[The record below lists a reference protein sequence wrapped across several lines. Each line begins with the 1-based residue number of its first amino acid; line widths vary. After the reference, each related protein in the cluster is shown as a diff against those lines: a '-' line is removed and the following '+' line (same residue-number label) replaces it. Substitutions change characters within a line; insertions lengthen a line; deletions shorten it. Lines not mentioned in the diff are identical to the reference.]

1 MTTECKK
8 VPLVGRRIVD
18 IFHIFEQIRTFR
30 HESGFDCTF
39 SDMEY
44 VSEKLNGYFSTF
56 EFKCKMCCIKMRI
69 SSENIKADYLTI
81 NKAVLNGT
89 VAIGIGQRQLTEF
102 SAALEMPSM
111 ANTTYSRV
119 HKSMHSSIHD
129 SARTEMLK
137 AGEEERRLAIED
149 GDVDEDGNALCTVVA
164 DGQWGKRSYKSKY
177 DALSGVAT
185 IIGYRTKKVLFVGIR
200 NRYCVVCHRA
210 ALKQIE
216 KPKHSCF
223 KNWNKSATSIEAD
236 GVVEGFQKS
245 IEMHNLKYNKLI
257 GDGDSSVTKRLNEVL
272 PYGPNFLIQKIEC
285 RNHLLRNYCQKLTA
299 AAKKCIYPIN
309 VRRFILSNIMRFRTG
324 IVTAIKYRK
333 KENKPTTQQA
343 SDLAND
349 IMNSP
354 YHILGEHNKCDKY
367 FCKESKTGD
376 QNLVSIAEN
385 CGLMRE
391 INMANRRLFNNAQSL
406 LKNVDN
412 NICEQFNSMINKYIG
427 GKRTNLS
434 QKHTYNTRVEAA
446 VIAFNSQ
453 SYLRTIH
460 KSITNASPGTFGKRF
475 LSDAKRI
482 RINNCRRRILFP
494 KNKIHLKV
502 NGPDEDYGLSEP
514 LIEDIS
520 EEDIKQK
527 KIAFIKS
534 LSEMDRSYLEKETRN
549 QADSQLWHV
558 ERRNRITAS
567 NFGKICKMR
576 PHTSCKNTV
585 YGLLYGNNI
594 QAKALDYGKSMEPY
608 ARNEFETKFGLK
620 VSPAGLCVDSEIP
633 YLAASPD
640 GFVDYDSL
648 IEIKCPYSAK
658 DCDTIIHAIKEGKI
672 KYCSIKNINDEN
684 ITELKK
690 TCDYYYQIQGQL
702 HITRRNLCYFII
714 YSEKWISVEKIIYD
728 EHFWSEKMLDYLKT
742 FYMECLLPE
751 LINPQY
757 CKRIL
762 INDIKEPDHIK
773 KQQNK
778 KIK

>member
-1 MTTECKK
+1 MAPKK
-8 VPLVGRRIVD
+8 VRAVSARRARSGPKSRSKRMKETKKGISLNRNNPLNVREVEAFNLQTSHDDELPLVGRRIVD

-56 EFKCKMCCIKMRI
+56 EFKCKICCIKMRI

-367 FCKESKTGD
+367 FCKGSKTGD

-640 GFVDYDSL
+640 GFVDYVSL

-658 DCDTIIHAIKEGKI
+658 DCDTIIHAIKEGKV
-672 KYCSIKNINDEN
+672 
-684 ITELKK
+684 L
-690 TCDYYYQIQGQL
+690 
-702 HITRRNLCYFII
+702 
-714 YSEKWISVEKIIYD
+714 
-728 EHFWSEKMLDYLKT
+728 
-742 FYMECLLPE
+742 
-751 LINPQY
+751 
-757 CKRIL
+757 
-762 INDIKEPDHIK
+762 
-773 KQQNK
+773 
-778 KIK
+778 